1 MGMAGAGEQVP
12 VVSVRGVTKRFPGV
26 VALDR
31 VSLEVLPGEIHAVLG
46 ENGAGKSTLAKIL
59 YGVYTPDEGE
69 ILVEGRRV
77 ALASPRDAMRAGIAM
92 VSQRPQLVEELSV
105 AENIALSLEDLG
117 AFSSMRRIV
126 EYSRRFVEKFGLGI
140 DVEKPVWTLGYTQR
154 QMVELLK
161 ALVVGAR
168 LVILDEATTY
178 LPKAVRAKL
187 YGILRSLRLEGRGI
201 LFITHKIGE
210 ALDLADRIT
219 VLRRGRV
226 VAVFRRGSVDG
237 EALRKA
243 MFGERYSSPH
253 GTRGVEHRGAP
264 GGGEAVRVENL
275 VVLGDHGELAV
286 NNVSF
291 SVGRGEVFAIAGV
304 AGNGQRELVEALAG
318 FRRASRGR
326 IVMLGRDVTHEPPF
340 RRALMGLALIPED
353 PFRQGVAMDLS
364 LAENIALKLARRSI
378 VSLDEAEEL
387 VEKAVKLLSI
397 AAPSGRAPVRT
408 LSGGNVQKVVV
419 ARELLSGPRVLVAYN
434 PTRMLDEAS
443 ASRVREMI
451 GELASRGTAV
461 ILVSEDIEE
470 AVGLGDRIAVMSR
483 GRLSEAFPRSS
494 VDVDALEKLMAE

>member
-1 MGMAGAGEQVP
+1 MAGAGEQVP

-117 AFSSMRRIV
+117 AFSSMGRIV
-126 EYSRRFVEKFGLGI
+126 EYSQRFVEKFGLGI

-219 VLRRGRV
+219 V
-226 VAVFRRGSVDG
+226 
-237 EALRKA
+237 
-243 MFGERYSSPH
+243 
-253 GTRGVEHRGAP
+253 
-264 GGGEAVRVENL
+264 
-275 VVLGDHGELAV
+275 
-286 NNVSF
+286 
-291 SVGRGEVFAIAGV
+291 
-304 AGNGQRELVEALAG
+304 
-318 FRRASRGR
+318 
-326 IVMLGRDVTHEPPF
+326 
-340 RRALMGLALIPED
+340 
-353 PFRQGVAMDLS
+353 
-364 LAENIALKLARRSI
+364 
-378 VSLDEAEEL
+378 
-387 VEKAVKLLSI
+387 
-397 AAPSGRAPVRT
+397 
-408 LSGGNVQKVVV
+408 
-419 ARELLSGPRVLVAYN
+419 
-434 PTRMLDEAS
+434 
-443 ASRVREMI
+443 
-451 GELASRGTAV
+451 
-461 ILVSEDIEE
+461 
-470 AVGLGDRIAVMSR
+470 
-483 GRLSEAFPRSS
+483 
-494 VDVDALEKLMAE
+494 

>member
-1 MGMAGAGEQVP
+1 M
-12 VVSVRGVTKRFPGV
+12 
-26 VALDR
+26 
-31 VSLEVLPGEIHAVLG
+31 
-46 ENGAGKSTLAKIL
+46 
-59 YGVYTPDEGE
+59 
-69 ILVEGRRV
+69 
-77 ALASPRDAMRAGIAM
+77 
-92 VSQRPQLVEELSV
+92 
-105 AENIALSLEDLG
+105 
-117 AFSSMRRIV
+117 
-126 EYSRRFVEKFGLGI
+126 
-140 DVEKPVWTLGYTQR
+140 
-154 QMVELLK
+154 
-161 ALVVGAR
+161 
-168 LVILDEATTY
+168 
-178 LPKAVRAKL
+178 
-187 YGILRSLRLEGRGI
+187 
-201 LFITHKIGE
+201 
-210 ALDLADRIT
+210 
-219 VLRRGRV
+219 
-226 VAVFRRGSVDG
+226 FRRGLVDG

-253 GTRGVEHRGAP
+253 GTRGAP